1 MNYELKYVELLEQNG
16 LEVKELSEDAQIGIQ
31 QINEVMNLVRSM
43 VRRGK
48 NASEKT
54 IKKIM
59 AMDKWVCNEIIDQI
73 NETDDNEEEIPYSY
87 DEVEEDF
94 EDEDDYQPDDD
105 EDDDNDEDDYDD
117 DEDDDEDEDED
128 EDEDDGNLGDSPTG
142 QKIDADLKIAYTN
155 GKTTITLEELKNVS
169 STAYNIIFEN
179 YDDSGDNGIIT
190 SNFSLLETDEYVF
203 TLEKT

>member
-16 LEVKELSEDAQIGIQ
+16 LEVKELTEDAQIGIQ

-105 EDDDNDEDDYDD
+105 DDEEDDDD
-117 DEDDDEDEDED
+117 DED